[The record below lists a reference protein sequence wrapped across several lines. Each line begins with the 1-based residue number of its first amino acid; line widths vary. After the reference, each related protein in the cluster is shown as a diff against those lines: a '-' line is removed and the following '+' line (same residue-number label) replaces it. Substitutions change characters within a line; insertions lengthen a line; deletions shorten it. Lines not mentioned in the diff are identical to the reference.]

1 LNAELVACRTSSLR
15 SPRQSPSKAI
25 NYRAL
30 VGKTYGR
37 RRRAKRTTPDC
48 TDFSGQIGNAEKK
61 QRADCAAGGLDNPS
75 GQFREFAAECLE
87 LAQTTLSLEK
97 RSLYLEM
104 ARVWFQMAVRW
115 EKRLQRDRPS

>member
-1 LNAELVACRTSSLR
+1 MGAGDKPNVRRLIAQTIRERLAMPRKSSE
-15 SPRQSPSKAI
+15 PI
-25 NYRAL
+25 
-30 VGKTYGR
+30 
-37 RRRAKRTTPDC
+37 
-48 TDFSGQIGNAEKK
+48 
-61 QRADCAAGGLDNPS
+61 AAGGLDNPS

-104 ARVWFQMAVRW
+104 ARVWFQMALRW